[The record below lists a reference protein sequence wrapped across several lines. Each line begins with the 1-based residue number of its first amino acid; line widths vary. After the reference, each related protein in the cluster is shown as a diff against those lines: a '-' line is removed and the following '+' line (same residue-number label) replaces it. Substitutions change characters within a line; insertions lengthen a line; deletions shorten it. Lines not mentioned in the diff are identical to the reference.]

1 MSSTSF
7 IFDDEDEEMTTVP
20 SGRLR
25 CGRCVWET
33 SVTVQCCYIYVLA
46 VAVAGVLVAF
56 GVQMPHQV
64 ALGAFGSLKQVDLPG
79 AVADAYFQSVHLEA
93 IDLQS
98 GGPYAGHAGS
108 FESFEWHSLELIW
121 QMGPSQSEREKD
133 FQPSVVSDT
142 YMSEVRL
149 AEVALR
155 ELPGW
160 VSLCNACPA
169 EVRFLCTAGDSLV
182 ALSFGS
188 WQEPSPANQVMG
200 LEWEVSFNAEGI
212 GAQLPVETLL
222 AFAQEVRPQLLERW
236 LPRDPAT
243 RREAAGPESRQLL
256 RSTFLFYLPPAD
268 VPRFHSFV
276 EETLRPRLRKM
287 QDESLGEEG
296 GLRAFYKI
304 DGRAYDDLDR
314 SFQHLPLLVL
324 AAVNVLVTVLLF
336 TRRVLLAVAAAL
348 LSTASVLVAASQITP
363 GTVVAW
369 QLLAVNAAELAIA
382 CSSILSYN
390 ANRVLPKLQELKH
403 LISRTSEER
412 RAGLLWLG
420 HWLQMP
426 LQLFVPPLATTLL
439 LLALDM
445 MVAKLPMAQE
455 LTSAALLG
463 SLTVLCLGPWLFVP
477 AVLLGDWMAEGR
489 EESNW
494 CAPQELSGRP
504 LSKEQRR
511 QRRRAWLL
519 AVVSAWPQFEIVSG
533 TPNSELGRTAL
544 DPETRA

>member
-98 GGPYAGHAGS
+98 GGPFDAGHAPHAAGS

-188 WQEPSPANQVMG
+188 WQESHHRPIRLWDWSGRCPSMLRA
-200 LEWEVSFNAEGI
+200 L
-212 GAQLPVETLL
+212 
-222 AFAQEVRPQLLERW
+222 VRSCPS
-236 LPRDPAT
+236 
-243 RREAAGPESRQLL
+243 RRFWP
-256 RSTFLFYLPPAD
+256 
-268 VPRFHSFV
+268 
-276 EETLRPRLRKM
+276 LRKRYAH
-287 QDESLGEEG
+287 SCWRG
-296 GLRAFYKI
+296 GFPEIQPRGGK
-304 DGRAYDDLDR
+304 
-314 SFQHLPLLVL
+314 
-324 AAVNVLVTVLLF
+324 
-336 TRRVLLAVAAAL
+336 RRRPSRVSCCGPPSS
-348 LSTASVLVAASQITP
+348 STCP
-363 GTVVAW
+363 
-369 QLLAVNAAELAIA
+369 
-382 CSSILSYN
+382 
-390 ANRVLPKLQELKH
+390 
-403 LISRTSEER
+403 
-412 RAGLLWLG
+412 
-420 HWLQMP
+420 
-426 LQLFVPPLATTLL
+426 
-439 LLALDM
+439 
-445 MVAKLPMAQE
+445 
-455 LTSAALLG
+455 
-463 SLTVLCLGPWLFVP
+463 
-477 AVLLGDWMAEGR
+477 
-489 EESNW
+489 
-494 CAPQELSGRP
+494 
-504 LSKEQRR
+504 
-511 QRRRAWLL
+511 QRRRAALPQLRGGNPAAQAAQDAGRVVGRRGRAPRLL
-519 AVVSAWPQFEIVSG
+519 Q
-533 TPNSELGRTAL
+533 
-544 DPETRA
+544 D